1 MTMMMTTSLTA
12 ANVEMAEQM
21 AAIEPMEQFLVRKV
35 VPIEPVHIPGVG
47 VLDLSITNSV
57 LFMLIAAGLISLFFL
72 AAARRQVVPGRMQ
85 AMAEM
90 LYGMVDGTL
99 TGGIIGDRGRPF
111 LPFVLTLFLLIAT
124 LNLISLAPG
133 GFSVTS
139 QLAVTAALAVMT
151 FTTVLVVG
159 FARNGLRFFKLFWPS
174 SMHPVMAFFLLPI
187 ELISFLVRPLTL
199 AMRLFGNMLGGHVVT
214 FMFASFVISLGV
226 WGIEGSGLVKLG
238 LLGSGV
244 SFLMIVA
251 LMLLELVV
259 AFLQAFVFAALTC
272 VYLNEVVNLDHGH

>member
-1 MTMMMTTSLTA
+1 M
-12 ANVEMAEQM
+12 
-21 AAIEPMEQFLVRKV
+21 AIEPMEQFLVHKV
-35 VPIEPVHIPGVG
+35 APIPPVRVPGLGLV
-47 VLDLSITNSV
+47 DLSVTNSV

-72 AAARRQVVPGRMQ
+72 AAGRRQVVPGRLQ
-85 AMAEM
+85 AAAEM
-90 LYGMVDGTL
+90 LYGMIDGVL

-111 LPFVLTLFLLIAT
+111 LPFILTLFLLIAT
-124 LNLISLAPG
+124 LNVISLAPG

-174 SMHPVMAFFLLPI
+174 SMHPIMAVCLIPI
-187 ELISFLVRPLTL
+187 ELISFMVRPLTL

-214 FMFASFVISLGV
+214 YMFGSFVVSLGL
-226 WGIEGSGLVKLG
+226 WGLAGSGLVKLG

-251 LMLLELVV
+251 LTALEFVV
-259 AFLQAFVFAALTC
+259 AFLQAFVFAALAC

>member
-1 MTMMMTTSLTA
+1 M
-12 ANVEMAEQM
+12 
-21 AAIEPMEQFLVRKV
+21 AIEPMEQFLVHKV
-35 VPIEPVHIPGVG
+35 VPFSPLRVPGLG
-47 VLDLSITNSV
+47 VVDLSITNSV

-72 AAARRQVVPGRMQ
+72 TAARRQIVPGRMQ
-85 AMAEM
+85 AAAEM
-90 LYGMVDGTL
+90 LYGMIDGVL

-111 LPFVLTLFLLIAT
+111 LPFIFTLFLLIAT

-151 FTTVLVVG
+151 FTTVLVIG
-159 FARNGLRFFKLFWPS
+159 FLRNGLRFFKLFWPS
-174 SMHPVMAFFLLPI
+174 GMHPIMAICLIPI
-187 ELISFLVRPLTL
+187 ELISFMVRPLTL

-214 FMFASFVISLGV
+214 YMFGSFVISLGI
-226 WGIEGSGLVKLG
+226 WGLAGSGLVKLG

-251 LMLLELVV
+251 LMGLEIVV
-259 AFLQAFVFAALTC
+259 AFLQAFVFAALAC

>member
-1 MTMMMTTSLTA
+1 
-12 ANVEMAEQM
+12 M

-35 VPIEPVHIPGVG
+35 VPIAPVHIPGFG
-47 VLDLSITNSV
+47 DLDLSITNSV

-72 AAARRQVVPGRMQ
+72 IAARRQVVPGRMQ

-90 LYGMVDGTL
+90 LYGMIDSVL

-111 LPFVLTLFLLIAT
+111 LPFIFTLFLLIAT
-124 LNLISLAPG
+124 LNVISLAPG

-139 QLAVTAALAVMT
+139 QLAVTAALAIMT
-151 FTTVLVVG
+151 FSTVLVVG
-159 FARNGLRFFKLFWPS
+159 FLRNGLRFFKLFWPS

-187 ELISFLVRPLTL
+187 ELISFMVRPLTL

-214 FMFASFVISLGV
+214 FMFASFVISLGI
-226 WGIEGSGLVKLG
+226 WGIQGAGLVKLG
-238 LLGSGV
+238 LLGSLV
-244 SFLMIVA
+244 SFAMIVA
-251 LMLLELVV
+251 LTTLEFVV
-259 AFLQAFVFAALTC
+259 AFLQAFVFAALAC